1 MMLRA
6 VILFIAKTI
15 VTSLSRDIYSDRLK
29 NNIIIKFS
37 LCSYVQKIH
46 KYTCYNVR
54 TVKINLFKSKRFKD
68 GRCTYKNTGSSH
80 LNVLRKR
87 IFFLIPL
94 STTFWNPKI
103 LGFLFVYE
111 K

>member
-29 NNIIIKFS
+29 NNIIS
-37 LCSYVQKIH
+37 LVYAVYVQKIH
-46 KYTCYNVR
+46 KYTCYNVL

-103 LGFLFVYE
+103 LGFLFV
-111 K
+111 